1 MSHLR
6 RPKNRDQYN
15 VSIAEENN
23 GNSNKST
30 NQQAPLINNG
40 RDGLSKLEKSKFTN
54 KKIEKL
60 FFIIVLISILCLRQ

>member
-40 RDGLSKLEKSKFTN
+40 RRDGLSKLEKSKFTN

-60 FFIIVLISILCLRQ
+60 FFIIVLISI